1 MKVLNKLAIV
11 IMIVTGLSFV
21 NKTMAQ
27 ESELKP
33 MAEFDKTT
41 HDFGQVP
48 QGIPVKA
55 IFKVKNTSMV
65 PLVITN
71 VKPTCGC
78 TVADY
83 PREPIKPGETGEI
96 AATYN
101 ARSVGPFTKTVHVY
115 TNTNEGLVDIYMK
128 GEVVASQPA
137 YN

>member
-1 MKVLNKLAIV
+1 MNKLAIV
-11 IMIVTGLSFV
+11 TMMIIGLSFV
-21 NKTMAQ
+21 NKTIAQ
-27 ESELKP
+27 DSELKP

-41 HDFGQVP
+41 HDFGKVP

-83 PREPIKPGETGEI
+83 TKEPIKPGEMGEI

-101 ARSVGPFTKTVHVY
+101 AKSVGPFTKTVHVY
-115 TNTNEGLVDIYMK
+115 TNTAESIVDVYMK

-137 YN
+137 NN